1 MMRVVVWIG
10 LGEKSRAVEEL
21 EKAYL
26 GRESSVAI
34 VKVMSLFDSLRS
46 ESRFKALLKKM
57 NLDF

>member
-1 MMRVVVWIG
+1 MWIG